1 MANPLRW
8 FRRHAKILMVVLG
21 SAAMAIFGLG
31 PVFDAMS
38 KPAVNNQREVE
49 VIAKW
54 NGGDITRTDLDALQI
69 RHFQTQ
75 RFLRE
80 LDQEAVAKKGDQFQR
95 LVAPIPPI
103 REGERFQQSL
113 VDEQLIDR
121 FILAKKAEEEGI
133 VVSDGVIDDY
143 LALASGNAGF
153 SQNDLIRINKAANQ
167 GGCSIENIRRHLRIE
182 LLAQQMR
189 MYTLAGLPM
198 IPNPVEAMELH
209 GRVTERVEC
218 QILPVSVEQYV
229 NKIDEQPSDAELKK
243 LYDEGKYDFP
253 DPTGVK
259 PGFKLRDKV
268 KVQYLVAEFETF
280 MQNEV
285 NKLTDEEVQ
294 KKYDE
299 LVAEKSDLVM
309 EAIVDDEEDTIQI
322 EDPPP
327 VLPGDSDMDAD
338 SDSDAVEPPPAAGDD
353 QPEAPES
360 ESDEELD
367 ESGSGED
374 QSLNVVGSSQRY
386 VSLPRQDDS
395 ADETEDSDP
404 EGIDDGQSED
414 SPPADDS
421 EDDEQD
427 ESAQEE
433 ADSAAE
439 PMQEDSSDENIE
451 AFEADDSV
459 EVESAKKT
467 VDKAQAKLGPM
478 MVPDEKKEIKKR
490 VLPLK
495 DVVDR
500 VKRNMV
506 TEKAQLAMEE
516 AIKKA
521 NVVVSTHHTLRM
533 KWEYTRESERGPAPE
548 PLDFRTIADKYN
560 LVAQETQMVDESD
573 FGKEPLGRIA
583 VPVVVTLPNGQQQRQ
598 VRSVAEMLFN
608 RFDDIKLYDPQT
620 AVDYMTSNTYL
631 YWLNEKE
638 DAKTPEF
645 EVARPAVEKF
655 WKSKKAFEMAL
666 AEAKKIADETNRDG
680 KSLAELYPERVSE
693 TGEFTWFNNFG
704 RAGLG
709 NPVGVSQ
716 PGEDFMKT
724 TFSLEKSRAAAA
736 PNGTKDTVYVIQMLS
751 DRTSMEEIGGDYLDN
766 HFFKFK
772 RISPD
777 VQNVARWYGQEL
789 NYEWNQELADAM
801 GLKFIGR

>member
-54 NGGDITRTDLDALQI
+54 NGGDITRSDLDALQI
-69 RHFQTQ
+69 RHYQTQ

-121 FILAKKAEEEGI
+121 FILAKKAEQEGI

-198 IPNPVEAMELH
+198 IPNPLESMELH

-229 NKIDEQPSDAELKK
+229 NKIDEQPGDAELKK
-243 LYDEGKYDFP
+243 LYEQGKYDFP

-268 KVQYLVAEFETF
+268 MVQYLVAEFETF
-280 MQNEV
+280 MQNEM
-285 NKLTDEEVQ
+285 NKLTDEDVQ
-294 KKYDE
+294 KKYE
-299 LVAEKSDLVM
+299 QLVAEKSDLVM
-309 EAIVDDEEDTIQI
+309 EAIVDDQDDTIQI

-327 VLPGDSDMDAD
+327 VLPGDSKVDK
-338 SDSDAVEPPPAAGDD
+338 DSDAAERPPAAGDS
-353 QPEAPES
+353 PNKAPES
-360 ESDEELD
+360 ESQSNPDEN
-367 ESGSGED
+367 GSGGD
-374 QSLNVVGSSQRY
+374 QSLNVVGNKSRY
-386 VSLPRQDDS
+386 VSLR
-395 ADETEDSDP
+395 
-404 EGIDDGQSED
+404 G
-414 SPPADDS
+414 
-421 EDDEQD
+421 QD
-427 ESAQEE
+427 ESGDEAAEIDPVPVGDGKAEDSRQEGDAEVVEQQAVQEE
-433 ADSAAE
+433 SELESE
-439 PMQEDSSDENIE
+439 PMQENSSDDNGES
-451 AFEADDSV
+451 ADLGDDV
-459 EVESAKKT
+459 EVDSAAT
-467 VDKAQAKLGPM
+467 SVDDGKSQLGPL
-478 MVPDEKKEIKKR
+478 MVPDEKQEIKKR

-506 TEKAQLAMEE
+506 AAKAQLAMEE

-548 PLDFRTIADKYN
+548 PLDFMAIADKYN
-560 LVAQETQMVDESD
+560 LVAQETQMVDEVEFSN
-573 FGKEPLGRIA
+573 EPLGRIA

-620 AVDYMTSNTYL
+620 AVDFMTSNTYL

-645 EVARPAVEKF
+645 EACRPAVEKF
-655 WKSKKAFEMAL
+655 WKSQKAYEMAL
-666 AEAKKIADETNRDG
+666 AEAQKIADETNRGDRT
-680 KSLAELYPERVSE
+680 LAELYRDRVSE
-693 TGEFTWFNNFG
+693 TGEFTWFSSFG
-704 RAGLG
+704 GAGLG

-716 PGEDFMKT
+716 PGEEFMKT
-724 TFSLEKSRAAAA
+724 TFSLEKFRAAVA
-736 PNGTKDTVYVIQMLS
+736 PNRTKDTVYVVQMLS
-751 DRTSMEEIGGDYLDN
+751 DRTTVEEIGDDYLEN
-766 HFFKFK
+766 YFFKFK

-789 NYEWNQELADAM
+789 NYEWNQELVDAM
-801 GLKFIGR
+801 GLKFVGR